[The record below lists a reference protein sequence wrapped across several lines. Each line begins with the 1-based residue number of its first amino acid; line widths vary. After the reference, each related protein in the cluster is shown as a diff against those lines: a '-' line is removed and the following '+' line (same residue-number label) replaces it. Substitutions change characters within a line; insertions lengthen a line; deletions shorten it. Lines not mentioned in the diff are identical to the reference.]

1 MAICGTTCGYIINHD
16 LLIKV
21 GMISGEASNTIPT
34 YIKRS
39 IFLWWGVGLGIWFTY
54 QFAQTLKGLLIQILL
69 ALFLSFAMDP
79 IVERLNKR
87 GLKRGISTAIAMLAI
102 LGFFIIFFAA
112 MGNLIITQLN
122 DLVEDLPSYANSIQI
137 WADSRFDYQ
146 FNIDDFVE
154 EIQSDA
160 NSYVEVVATN
170 ALGVST
176 FAVSF
181 LFQVLT
187 VSLFAFYLTADG
199 PRLRKNICS
208 ILPPA
213 KQHEVLRIWEVAIEK
228 TGAYISSRI
237 ILAIGSTIFHWI
249 VFSLLGLPS
258 ALALA
263 LWVGII
269 SQFIPIIGTYIAG
282 VLPVLIGLANNP
294 ATVIWVLAAILLYQQ
309 IENYLLQP
317 RITAQTLNM
326 HPAIAF
332 GGVIAGGS
340 LLGATGAVLA
350 LPFIATVQS
359 FVSVY
364 IERHNVIESDFLNE
378 TKKQNIE
385 VED

>member
-1 MAICGTTCGYIINHD
+1 
-16 LLIKV
+16 
-21 GMISGEASNTIPT
+21 MISGEASNTIPT

-364 IERHNVIESDFLNE
+364 IERHKVIESDFLNE